1 MSASEPPTVPKALS
15 DIMTGRKYGDA
26 VREAKGRR
34 DLAEAKIAAA
44 VERALAASPERLTSA
59 QIKRLSTLL
68 RGGQR

>member
-1 MSASEPPTVPKALS
+1 MSVSEPPTVPKALS

-44 VERALAASPERLTSA
+44 IERALATAPELQPEQRRRLTA
-59 QIKRLSTLL
+59 LL